1 MSRKI
6 LLTGATG
13 VVGLSILELLDKDDK
28 VHILTRSKTFNILP
42 PGVVNQLPG
51 NICVPDFGLSEA
63 QINSLGSLD
72 FLIHS
77 AALTDFTADADVL
90 SEINMAGLEHAI
102 ALAKKLN
109 VHLIYIST
117 AFVKGRDGHAL
128 NNYEDSKRQAEQ
140 LLNKSLNKVTVVR
153 PSVIIGDTKLGIMPK
168 KQGMHN
174 MLKLAIKE
182 VIPVIPG
189 DAKALVDVVPRDVV
203 AESILTIVDNQ
214 LKGEYW
220 ITAGTNSSTL
230 KEMMSMTQDPKIKEK
245 YGFNFKAPK
254 LINPNTF
261 ERLIKPVFMPALP
274 RRFKRMFE
282 ETSIYLKYLDM
293 TEPFPSD
300 IEKLRSYKNGPKDFN
315 VTDLI
320 ALNIA
325 GFDRVHPLNHNI
337 VEAEQ

>member
-1 MSRKI
+1 MSRKL

-13 VVGLSILELLDKDDK
+13 VVGLSILELLNKNDQ
-28 VHILTRSKTFNILP
+28 VHILTRSRSFSKLP
-42 PGVVNQLPG
+42 PGVVNQLSG
-51 NICVPDFGLSEA
+51 DICSPDFGLTEE
-63 QINSLGSLD
+63 QIDSLSSIDCLV
-72 FLIHS
+72 HS
-77 AALTDFTADADVL
+77 AALTDFTAEADVL
-90 SEINMAGLEHAI
+90 SEINTTGLQHAI

-109 VHLIYIST
+109 IHLIYIST
-117 AFVKGRDGHAL
+117 AFVQGRDGHAL
-128 NNYEDSKRQAEQ
+128 NNYENSKRQAE
-140 LLNKSLNKVTVVR
+140 LLLSESLDKVTLVR

-168 KQGMHN
+168 KQGMHTL
-174 MLKLAIKE
+174 LKLAVKE
-182 VIPVIPG
+182 VIPVMPG
-189 DAKALVDVVPRDVV
+189 DANALVDVVPRDVV

-220 ITAGTNSSTL
+220 VTAGKSSSTL
-230 KEMMSMTQDPKIKEK
+230 KQMMTMSQDPQIKTK
-245 YGFNFKAPK
+245 YGFDFKAPK

-293 TEPFPSD
+293 REPFPSD
-300 IEKLRSYKNGPKDFN
+300 LEKLRAYSNGPKEFN

-325 GFDRVHPLNHNI
+325 GYDRLHPLNSTI
-337 VEAEQ
+337 EEVE